1 MLLAEDL
8 LLLVTEDASGRL
20 SAPAEQ
26 VDAGLGGANLVELTL
41 LNKVDLSGEQDPGRR
56 GRIIVRDPSPAG
68 DAVLDAAL
76 EILVARQGK
85 RPSAVIGPLSKNL
98 RGTLYQ
104 RLADRGVVRAERGR
118 IFGVFPVRR
127 WPAQDASDE
136 AEVRRLMTQ
145 ALVEQVVPDTA
156 AGAQIGVFWR
166 AGARVRHRAGRVIA
180 CSPGLLSTARRVG
193 PDQLH
198 RSKARPASS
207 GRGAFTWGRSD
218 RTLSI
223 ACARSAAHAVCVVVP
238 LSVPFAGGGRQSH
251 MR

>member
-8 LLLVTEDASGRL
+8 LLLVTDDASGRL

-41 LNKVDLSGEQDPGRR
+41 QNKVDLSGEQDPGKR

-76 EILVARQGK
+76 EILLARQGR

-145 ALVEQVVPDTA
+145 ALVQHEAPDTRTA
-156 AGAQIGVFWR
+156 ALITLVHAVGCVDKIVDARQHGLSKRQLR
-166 AGARVRHRAGRVIA
+166 ARAKKISEGNWASAAVRKAIEDMMAAVIVTI
-180 CSPGLLSTARRVG
+180 TATGTAVG
-193 PDQLH
+193 Q
-198 RSKARPASS
+198 S
-207 GRGAFTWGRSD
+207 GR
-218 RTLSI
+218 
-223 ACARSAAHAVCVVVP
+223 
-238 LSVPFAGGGRQSH
+238 
-251 MR
+251 